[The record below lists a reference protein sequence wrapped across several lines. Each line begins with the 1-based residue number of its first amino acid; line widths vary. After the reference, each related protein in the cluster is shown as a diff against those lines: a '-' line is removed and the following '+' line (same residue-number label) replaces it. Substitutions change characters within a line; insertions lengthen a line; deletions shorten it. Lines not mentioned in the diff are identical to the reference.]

1 MASVNCVM
9 LVLTKC
15 VHEQKKEMGLGAMSM
30 KKLMWLRFPL
40 LIIIAI
46 WGIVT
51 YNGENIVKVD
61 NGFSYRQY
69 NNFDH
74 AERFLRENFNMSVTE
89 ASNFIAKD
97 KGNYMFFQA
106 GMMFDNLA
114 PFQMTFLYE
123 GSFPVDKEHVYWHAV
138 DDRFSLESNEVSVY
152 QKDKDLFLKI
162 SGDLVFTPRPGIDS
176 MKVERLKKEGYE
188 AHGRGYAKAISYDLK
203 LTK

>member
-1 MASVNCVM
+1 
-9 LVLTKC
+9 
-15 VHEQKKEMGLGAMSM
+15 M
-30 KKLMWLRFPL
+30 KQLLWLRFPL

-61 NGFSYRQY
+61 NGFSYRQF

-74 AERFLRENFNMSVTE
+74 AERFLRENFNMSVDT
-89 ASNFIAKD
+89 ASKFISKD
-97 KGNYMFFQA
+97 KENYMFFQA
-106 GMMFDNLA
+106 GVMFDNLA

-123 GSFPVDKEHVYWHAV
+123 GSFPVDQQHIYWHAI
-138 DDRFSLESNEVSVY
+138 DDRFSLEPTEVSVY

-162 SGDLVFTPRPGIDS
+162 SGDLVFNPRLGIDAL
-176 MKVERLKKEGYE
+176 KVENLKKEGYE
-188 AHGRGYAKAISYDLK
+188 AHNGGYAKAISYNLK